1 MSNVWMKIS
10 KDRLELPLA
19 VAESASELAKICNT
33 SPDCIMSVVSKAR
46 KGIIKNPGFVK
57 IEIEDD

>member
-19 VAESASELAKICNT
+19 VADTARELAEICNT
-33 SPDCIMSVVSKAR
+33 SPQCIMSVVSKGK
-46 KGIIKNPGFVK
+46 KGVLKNPGFVK
-57 IEIEDD
+57 IEIED